1 MWTTAFKRHLKL
13 VNGSVFN
20 RYMYTYN
27 AKKIDGDPELKK
39 EAAKVAPR
47 QNSSGIGPSGF

>member
-1 MWTTAFKRHLKL
+1 
-13 VNGSVFN
+13 
-20 RYMYTYN
+20 MYTYN

>member
-1 MWTTAFKRHLKL
+1 MIIMT
-13 VNGSVFN
+13 NEEE
-20 RYMYTYN
+20 Y
-27 AKKIDGDPELKK
+27 GDPELKK